1 VRSLRKA
8 FTLIELL
15 VVIAIIAV
23 LIGLLLPAV
32 QKVREAAGRIQSS
45 NNLKQIGIAVHSAHD
60 TYGMFPPVSVN
71 QWASWPQNQAND
83 VHYKGPYLPDNF
95 NTAGSDKVTFFYALL
110 PFIEQAA
117 LHDDIQGYQYY
128 IHGNCKDDATKMVGS
143 RIPKTYTAPNDDSP
157 YNTIDWSWPYT
168 TNPAGVPFKQTLISY
183 AVNARVFGQPAPR
196 NNGPN
201 GTAGGWQI
209 WDVAWDNAGG
219 GMTKVGTISDGLS
232 NTLAVV
238 EKPMVTGLGTMVY
251 KDWGLTGSTGSQQAG
266 VSTWAV
272 TDMPPEGMAF
282 FGCNCN
288 DPTVTWDDT
297 VGQWWQGSCRL
308 VAGDSNEYFQPPQPR
323 PIRSQQSVYN
333 IYPFNAGGIQALM
346 CDGSVRSITTAVS
359 VQAWSAA
366 VTPNG
371 GEVANLP

>member
-1 VRSLRKA
+1 VRAFRNA

-45 NNLKQIGIAVHSAHD
+45 NNLKQIGLAIHNTHD

-71 QWASWPQNQAND
+71 QWASWPQNQTGD

-110 PFIEQAA
+110 PFIEQAQ

-128 IHGNCKDDATKMVGS
+128 IHGNCKDDATLMVGS
-143 RIPKTYTAPNDDSP
+143 RCPKTYIAPNDDSP
-157 YNTIDWSWPYT
+157 YDSIDWSWPYT
-168 TNPAGVPFKQTLISY
+168 TNPAGIPFKQTLISY
-183 AVNARVFGQPAPR
+183 AVNARVFGQPAP
-196 NNGPN
+196 
-201 GTAGGWQI
+201 TSDGGWSV
-209 WDVAWDNAGG
+209 WEVAWNNAGG
-219 GMTKVGTISDGLS
+219 GMTKVGSISDGLS

-238 EKPMVTGLGTMVY
+238 EKPKVTGLGTLVY
-251 KDWGLTGSTGSQQAG
+251 HNWGTSGGTGSQQLG
-266 VSTWAV
+266 VNTWAV

-297 VGQWWQGSCRL
+297 YGQWWLGNCKL
-308 VAGDSNEYFQPPQPR
+308 VKGDPNEYFQPPQPR
-323 PIRSQQSVYN
+323 PIRSQQSAWN
-333 IYPFNAGGIQALM
+333 IYPFNAGGVQCLM
-346 CDGSVRSITTAVS
+346 CDGSVRTLTTTVT

-366 VTPNG
+366 VTPAG
-371 GEVANLP
+371 GEVAALP